1 MDLSSFLL
9 IAPQLLLSIIALSI
23 LRFKACN
30 RVFTRWKDPLVA
42 TGILAFV
49 LVAMLVWVMYI
60 DSGNP
65 HSLVM
70 LAVWFVG
77 SCVFA
82 MAWPIVQMKRR
93 RKLNSG

>member
-9 IAPQLLLSIIALSI
+9 IAPQMLLSIIALSI

-30 RVFTRWKDPLVA
+30 RAFTRLKDPLIA
-42 TGILAFV
+42 TGILVLV
-49 LVAMLVWVMYI
+49 LVAMLVWIMYV

-70 LAVWFVG
+70 LASWFVG

-82 MAWPIVQMKRR
+82 VLWPIVQMKRR
-93 RKLNSG
+93 RKLSRM